1 MKIYPSKEKNYVK
14 RYYAT
19 YLELNRDKRNRK
31 RRDKRRRSREKLALR
46 NKIILHE
53 YLKNTSMK
61 KIAVKFNLS
70 VSGVKYVVS
79 KIIHSGEREKQLMN
93 AA

>member
-46 NKIILHE
+46 NEQIVHE

-61 KIAVKFNLS
+61 KIAEKFNLS
-70 VSGVKYVVS
+70 TSGVKYVVS
-79 KIIHSGEREKQLMN
+79 KIIHSDEQKQLMN